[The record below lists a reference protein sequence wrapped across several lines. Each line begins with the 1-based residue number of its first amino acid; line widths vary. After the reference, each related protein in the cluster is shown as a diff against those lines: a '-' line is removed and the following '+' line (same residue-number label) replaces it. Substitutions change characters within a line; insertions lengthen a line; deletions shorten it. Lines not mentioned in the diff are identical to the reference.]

1 MIKCGNEKQQ
11 TREKVINLATD
22 KVVVSLDIL
31 KSLRQCAE
39 AESCKYCNRFKSKGS
54 SIKCRNKL
62 MHEAASLI
70 EKQDMLLKKG
80 IHKNE

>member
-1 MIKCGNEKQQ
+1 M
-11 TREKVINLATD
+11 L
-22 KVVVSLDIL
+22 LDIS

-39 AESCKYCNRFKSKGS
+39 AENCKYCLRFNSRKS

-62 MHEAASLI
+62 MQDAAELI
-70 EKQDMLLKKG
+70 DKQELQLKEV